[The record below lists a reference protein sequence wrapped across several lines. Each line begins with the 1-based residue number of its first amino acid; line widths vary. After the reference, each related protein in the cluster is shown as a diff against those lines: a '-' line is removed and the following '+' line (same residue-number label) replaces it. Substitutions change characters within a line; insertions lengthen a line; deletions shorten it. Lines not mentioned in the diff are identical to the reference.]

1 MLHFSLSHTNISNV
15 YWKLFCNVC
24 GFDDGIK
31 PILHRWFSKTTTIES
46 TKVRGENDDDLTR
59 EASLSG
65 RNATGI
71 DPEEVLIWFGN
82 VPVDSE
88 RVAIAIL
95 FTGILFLLTI
105 VLHSWRQDLKK
116 RRRQR
121 RLRNAERD
129 LPPSYNQVVD
139 RKSPPEYKESLMQ
152 VWRGLFLKARYRP
165 LHSALTTCITHAPY
179 WFWVIMLK
187 FGLWYPELNNI

>member
-1 MLHFSLSHTNISNV
+1 MKMRRMKV
-15 YWKLFCNVC
+15 
-24 GFDDGIK
+24 IK
-31 PILHRWFSKTTTIES
+31 KIVHDACRGRVEGQVRAIWCSVFAAGVEKRP
-46 TKVRGENDDDLTR
+46 KVRGENDDDLTR

-152 VWRGLFLKARYRP
+152 VWRGLFLKAR
-165 LHSALTTCITHAPY
+165 L
-179 WFWVIMLK
+179 
-187 FGLWYPELNNI
+187 